1 MILFAFKV
9 AKLIHLYLTRVGGGW
24 RHAVGASLAGLALTH
39 TIGLAVLR
47 GMSGRPLAFYRTP
60 KQAGQGTVAR
70 AFVEAREETLLMI
83 ALWLAAGAVAARVS
97 LETPDVMVWI
107 SVLLLQSIPPASS
120 LLLALIAGLGLP
132 ARWIGAIGPA
142 SRMQQTDSSRTG

>member
-1 MILFAFKV
+1 
-9 AKLIHLYLTRVGGGW
+9 
-24 RHAVGASLAGLALTH
+24 
-39 TIGLAVLR
+39 
-47 GMSGRPLAFYRTP
+47 
-60 KQAGQGTVAR
+60 
-70 AFVEAREETLLMI
+70 MI